1 MDIRIEYNIIKSCFF
16 DKKPPITLTRDKKQ
30 LEVDVT
36 VEMRSETI
44 LRIAICDD
52 LPDHL
57 EKIKS
62 GVRQYFSQHPE
73 ERINIF
79 TYNNPLIFLE
89 SLHKTG
95 GFDILLLDVCMPGID
110 GTQVAAEIRRRGDK
124 SEIIFLTTS
133 NEFAVEAFAL
143 KAAHYLVKPFT
154 RAQLNEALDRVMARF
169 SAGLV
174 PKVAL
179 KLTGGGTRVLELN
192 EILWIESRNH
202 AQTVYLK
209 DGGSEET
216 RESLAQQLAALEKL
230 SQGQFVSPCKGY
242 LVNQRAIRTVEPKRI
257 IMRSGQ
263 ELPLARGAF
272 REFTDRYFAYMFP
285 KGGWI

>member
-1 MDIRIEYNIIKSCFF
+1 M
-16 DKKPPITLTRDKKQ
+16 
-30 LEVDVT
+30 
-36 VEMRSETI
+36 

-62 GVRQYFSQHPE
+62 SVRQYFKERPE
-73 ERINIF
+73 EKIDMY
-79 TYNNPLIFLE
+79 TYKNPLIFLE
-89 SLHKTG
+89 SLNKTG
-95 GFDILLLDVCMPGID
+95 GFDILLLDVCMPGVD

-124 SEIIFLTTS
+124 CEIIFLTTS
-133 NEFAVEAFAL
+133 DEFAVEAFAL

-154 RAQLNEALDRVMARF
+154 QAQLSEALNRAMEQF
-169 SAGLV
+169 NAGLA

-179 KLTGGGTRVLELN
+179 KLTGGGTRALELN

-209 DGGSEET
+209 DGRSEET
-216 RESLAQQLAALEKL
+216 RESLSKQLASLEEL
-230 SQGQFVSPCKGY
+230 SPGQFVSPCKGY
-242 LVNQRAIRTVEPKRI
+242 LVNQKAIRTVEPKRI
-257 IMRSGQ
+257 IMRCGQ
-263 ELPLARGAF
+263 ELPLARGTF

-285 KGGWI
+285 

>member
-1 MDIRIEYNIIKSCFF
+1 M
-16 DKKPPITLTRDKKQ
+16 
-30 LEVDVT
+30 
-36 VEMRSETI
+36 

-52 LPDHL
+52 ISDHL

-62 GVRQYFSQHPE
+62 GVIQYFSEYSE
-73 ERINIF
+73 EKIDII

-89 SLHKTG
+89 SLDKTG

-110 GTQVAAEIRRRGDK
+110 GMQVAAEIRKRGDK
-124 SEIIFLTTS
+124 CEIIFLTTS
-133 NEFAVEAFAL
+133 DEFAVEAFAL
-143 KAAHYLVKPFT
+143 KAAHYLLKPFT
-154 RAQLNEALDRVMARF
+154 QAQLSEALNRVRVQF
-169 SAGLV
+169 STGLEQ
-174 PKVAL
+174 KVAL
-179 KLTGGGTRVLELN
+179 KLTGGGTRAIELN

-209 DGGSEET
+209 EGRSEET
-216 RESLAQQLAALEKL
+216 RESLSQQLATLEKL
-230 SQGQFVSPCKGY
+230 SPGQFVSPCKGY
-242 LVNQRAIRTVEPKRI
+242 LVNQKAIRTVEPKRI

-263 ELPLARGAF
+263 ELPLARGTF

>member
-1 MDIRIEYNIIKSCFF
+1 M
-16 DKKPPITLTRDKKQ
+16 
-30 LEVDVT
+30 
-36 VEMRSETI
+36 

-52 LPDHL
+52 MPYHL

-62 GVRQYFSQHPE
+62 GVKKFFSEYPE
-73 ERINIF
+73 EKIDII

-89 SLHKTG
+89 SLDKTG

-110 GTQVAAEIRRRGDK
+110 GMQVATEIRKRGDK
-124 SEIIFLTTS
+124 CEIIFLTTS
-133 NEFAVEAFAL
+133 DEFAVEAFAL
-143 KAAHYLVKPFT
+143 KAAHYLLKPFT
-154 RAQLNEALDRVMARF
+154 QEQLSEALNRVRVQI
-169 SAGLV
+169 STGLEQ
-174 PKVAL
+174 KVAL
-179 KLTGGGTRVLELN
+179 KLTGGGTRAIELN

-216 RESLAQQLAALEKL
+216 RESLSQQLAAFEEL
-230 SQGQFVSPCKGY
+230 SPGQFVSPCKGY
-242 LVNQRAIRTVEPKRI
+242 LVNQNAIRTVEPKRI

-263 ELPLARGAF
+263 ELPLARGTF

-285 KGGWI
+285 KGGRI

>member
-1 MDIRIEYNIIKSCFF
+1 M
-16 DKKPPITLTRDKKQ
+16 
-30 LEVDVT
+30 T
-36 VEMRSETI
+36 VVMRSETM

-52 LPDHL
+52 LQDHL

-62 GVRQYFSQHPE
+62 GVKQYFSEYPE
-73 ERINIF
+73 EKIDIF
-79 TYNNPLIFLE
+79 TCNNPLIFLE
-89 SLHKTG
+89 SLNKTG
-95 GFDILLLDVCMPGID
+95 GFDIVLLDVCMPGID
-110 GTQVAAEIRRRGDK
+110 GIQVAGEIRKRGDK

-133 NEFAVEAFAL
+133 DEFAVEAFAL

-154 RAQLNEALDRVMARF
+154 RAQLSEALGRAMVRF
-169 SAGLV
+169 SAGQV
-174 PKVAL
+174 PKIAL
-179 KLTGGGTRVLELN
+179 KLTGGGTRALELN

-216 RESLAQQLAALEKL
+216 REALSQQLATLDEL
-230 SQGQFVSPCKGY
+230 SPGQFVSPYKGY
-242 LVNQRAIRTVEPKRI
+242 LVNHKAIRTIEPKRI

-263 ELPLARGAF
+263 ELPLARGTF

-285 KGGWI
+285 KGEWL

>member
-1 MDIRIEYNIIKSCFF
+1 M
-16 DKKPPITLTRDKKQ
+16 
-30 LEVDVT
+30 
-36 VEMRSETI
+36 

-52 LPDHL
+52 IQDHL
-57 EKIKS
+57 EKIQS
-62 GVRQYFSQHPE
+62 GVRQYFSEHPE
-73 ERINIF
+73 EKIDIV

-89 SLHKTG
+89 SLDKTG
-95 GFDILLLDVCMPGID
+95 AFDILLLDVCMPGID
-110 GTQVAAEIRRRGDK
+110 GTQVAAEVRKRGDK

-133 NEFAVEAFAL
+133 DEFAVEAFAL

-154 RAQLNEALDRVMARF
+154 RSQLTEALDRVMVRF
-169 SAGLV
+169 CAGVV

-179 KLTGGGTRVLELN
+179 KLSGGGTRALELD

-209 DGGSEET
+209 DGGCEEA
-216 RESLAQQLAALEKL
+216 RESLGQQMAVLEEL
-230 SQGQFVSPCKGY
+230 SPGQFVSPCKGF
-242 LVNQRAIRTVEPKRI
+242 LVNQKAIRTIEPKRI

-263 ELPLARGAF
+263 EIPLARGIF

-285 KGGWI
+285 KGGLV

>member
-1 MDIRIEYNIIKSCFF
+1 VEA
-16 DKKPPITLTRDKKQ
+16 
-30 LEVDVT
+30 DVT
-36 VEMRSETI
+36 VEMGNETM

-52 LPDHL
+52 IPDHL

-62 GVRQYFSQHPE
+62 GVRQYFSEHPE
-73 ERINIF
+73 EKINIF

-89 SLHKTG
+89 SLDKTG

-110 GTQVAAEIRRRGDK
+110 GTQVAAEIRKRGDK

-133 NEFAVEAFAL
+133 DEFAVEAFAL

-154 RAQLNEALDRVMARF
+154 KAQLSEALDRAMVHF
-169 SAGLV
+169 SAGQV

-192 EILWIESRNH
+192 DILWIESRNH

-209 DGGSEET
+209 DGGSEEA
-216 RESLAQQLAALEKL
+216 RESLSQQLTALEEL
-230 SQGQFVSPCKGY
+230 SPGQFVSPCKGY
-242 LVNQRAIRTVEPKRI
+242 LVNQKAIRTIEPKRI
-257 IMRSGQ
+257 VMRSGQ
-263 ELPLARGAF
+263 ELPMARGTF

-285 KGGWI
+285 KEGWI